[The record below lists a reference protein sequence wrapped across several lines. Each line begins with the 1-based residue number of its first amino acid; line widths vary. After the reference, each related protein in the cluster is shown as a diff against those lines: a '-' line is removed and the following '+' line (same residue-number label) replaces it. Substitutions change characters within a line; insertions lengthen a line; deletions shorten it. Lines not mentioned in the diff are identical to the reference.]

1 MTLIF
6 HRLFM
11 LLRSTS
17 ADPVTPRCR
26 AYQQPAQFTNN
37 IVSQRL
43 PQLLTVMLL
52 GLVAGPLLFGGTTY
66 AQVIPDLRAKA
77 RSEFGPAAEQTVKN
91 WERLIIHGRNQ
102 SLEEQLQLANR
113 FFNERVRWVSDEEIW
128 GTEDYW
134 ATPLETMGKAR
145 GDCEDFSIAKYATL
159 LLMGVDPESLRLIY
173 VKAKRGGLTQAH
185 MVLAWYASATT
196 PPLIL
201 DNIDFTILPAN
212 ERGDLFP
219 VFSFNAQALWVGN
232 KTAPSSANP
241 INRLSRWRSV
251 LSKMRDEG
259 FDLGI

>member
-1 MTLIF
+1 
-6 HRLFM
+6 M
-11 LLRSTS
+11 L
-17 ADPVTPRCR
+17 V
-26 AYQQPAQFTNN
+26 
-37 IVSQRL
+37 
-43 PQLLTVMLL
+43 
-52 GLVAGPLLFGGTTY
+52 GLVVGALLSGSTTY
-66 AQVIPDLRAKA
+66 AQIIPDLRAKA
-77 RSEFGPAAEQTVKN
+77 RSQFGPAAEQTVKS

-102 SLEEQLQLANR
+102 SLEDQLQLTNG
-113 FFNERVRWVSDEEIW
+113 FFNERVRWVSDEEVW

-134 ATPLETMGKAR
+134 ATPLESMGKAR
-145 GDCEDFSIAKYATL
+145 GNCEDFSIAKYATL